1 MDLERLLRPRSVAA
15 IGGRYAAEVIRQCER
30 MGFAGDLWA
39 VNPSRAELAGRPC
52 FASIEALPDAP
63 DAAFIGIKRELT
75 IDAVA
80 ALAARGAGGA
90 VAFAAGFKE
99 VGDEGALLQATL
111 VEAAGA
117 MPVLGPNCYGLI
129 NYLDGALLW
138 PDEHGGARCE
148 RGVALVVQSSNVAI
162 NLTMQRRALP
172 IAYVVALGN
181 QAVVGLADVVSALAD
196 DPRVSAIG
204 LYIEGIGDP
213 AAFQAAARQARAG
226 GTPIVAL
233 KVGRSE
239 AGGRQALSHT
249 ASLTG
254 ADAVVD
260 AYFERVG
267 VARVSS
273 ITALLETLKLLHV
286 HGPLPGGDIVSL
298 SCSGGEAALIA
309 DAAQGRTVRLR
320 PFAPAEREVI
330 AATVHPLVTVG
341 NPFDYHTFDWA
352 NASRLRATFEAVLR
366 TRFDLAAL
374 IIDLPR
380 DDRCNQRDWST
391 TLRAWCDAVAETGA
405 RSAVL
410 ASLPE
415 GLPEPVARELVQ
427 SGIVPL
433 TGIAD
438 AIEAIEAAAALG
450 APLTERPAAVGGPAS
465 SGAQGLKLLDEA
477 EAKARLHAYG
487 IAVPAGRIA
496 RSPDAAVEAAAAFGY
511 PVAVK
516 LLGREF
522 AHKTECAALRLH
534 LGDATAVRQAAAELM
549 VRGERLLIETMV
561 SDAVAEL
568 IVGVARDAVIGAHLV
583 IGAGGVLAELIADRV
598 ILLMPASAEEVRAG
612 LARLRVAR
620 LLEGHRGRPEG
631 DLEAAVDAVLALQRF
646 ALDHIAGLEELDI
659 NPLIVRPRGQGAVAV
674 DALIRLRED

>member
-1 MDLERLLRPRSVAA
+1 MDLERLLRPRSIAA

-30 MGFAGDLWA
+30 MGFTGDLWA

-52 FASIEALPDAP
+52 FASIEALPEAP

-75 IDAVA
+75 IEAVN

-90 VAFAAGFKE
+90 VAFASGFKE
-99 VGDEGALLQATL
+99 DRRRGRKLLQATL

-181 QAVVGLADVVSALAD
+181 QAVVGLADVVRALAD

-213 AAFQAAARQARAG
+213 AAFQTAARQARAG

-286 HGPLPGGDIVSL
+286 HGPLPGSEIVSL

-309 DAAQGRTVRLR
+309 DAAHGRKVGLR
-320 PFAPAEREVI
+320 PFAPSEREAI
-330 AATVHPLVTVG
+330 AATVHPLVDGRQSLRLPYLRLGERFAPSGDVRSRAAG
-341 NPFDYHTFDWA
+341 ALRSRGADY
-352 NASRLRATFEAVLR
+352 
-366 TRFDLAAL
+366 
-374 IIDLPR
+374 
-380 DDRCNQRDWST
+380 
-391 TLRAWCDAVAETGA
+391 
-405 RSAVL
+405 RSA
-410 ASLPE
+410 
-415 GLPEPVARELVQ
+415 ARRPLQ
-427 SGIVPL
+427 S
-433 TGIAD
+433 
-438 AIEAIEAAAALG
+438 
-450 APLTERPAAVGGPAS
+450 
-465 SGAQGLKLLDEA
+465 
-477 EAKARLHAYG
+477 ARLAD
-487 IAVPAGRIA
+487 
-496 RSPDAAVEAAAAFGY
+496 DAARV
-511 PVAVK
+511 
-516 LLGREF
+516 
-522 AHKTECAALRLH
+522 
-534 LGDATAVRQAAAELM
+534 
-549 VRGERLLIETMV
+549 VRG
-561 SDAVAEL
+561 S
-568 IVGVARDAVIGAHLV
+568 G
-583 IGAGGVLAELIADRV
+583 
-598 ILLMPASAEEVRAG
+598 
-612 LARLRVAR
+612 
-620 LLEGHRGRPEG
+620 
-631 DLEAAVDAVLALQRF
+631 
-646 ALDHIAGLEELDI
+646 
-659 NPLIVRPRGQGAVAV
+659 
-674 DALIRLRED
+674 

>member
-1 MDLERLLRPRSVAA
+1 MDLERLLRPQSIAA

-30 MGFAGDLWA
+30 MGFAGELWA
-39 VNPSRAELAGRPC
+39 VNPSRTELAGRPC
-52 FASIEALPDAP
+52 IASIEALPAAP
-63 DAAFIGIKRELT
+63 DVAFIGIKRELT
-75 IDAVA
+75 IEAVS

-90 VAFAAGFKE
+90 VAFASGFKE
-99 VGDEGALLQATL
+99 VGDEGALLQAAL

-138 PDEHGGARCE
+138 PDQHGGGRCE

-181 QAVVGLADVVSALAD
+181 QAVVGLADVVRALAD

-213 AAFQAAARQARAG
+213 AAFQIAARQARAG

-239 AGGRQALSHT
+239 AGGRLALSHT

-273 ITALLETLKLLHV
+273 ITSLLETLKLLHV
-286 HGPLPGGDIVSL
+286 HGPLRGGEIVSL

-309 DAAQGRTVRLR
+309 DAAHGRNVRLR
-320 PFAPAEREVI
+320 PFAPSDREAI

-352 NASRLRATFEAVLR
+352 NAPRLRATFEAVLR
-366 TRFDLAAL
+366 ARFDLAAL

-380 DDRCNQRDWST
+380 DDHCDQRDWLT
-391 TLRAWCDAVAETGA
+391 TLHAWREAAAGTGA

-415 GLPEPVARELVQ
+415 GLPEPLAAELVQ
-427 SGIVPL
+427 SGIAPL
-433 TGIAD
+433 TGIAE

-450 APLTERPAAVGGPAS
+450 ARLAEQPAVVGGHLSNA
-465 SGAQGLKLLDEA
+465 AKGLTLLEEA
-477 EAKARLHAYG
+477 EAKALLHACG
-487 IAVPAGRIA
+487 IAVPAGCVA
-496 RSPDAAVEAAAAFGY
+496 RSPDAAVEAAGALGY
-511 PVAVK
+511 PVVVK
-516 LLGREF
+516 LLGQEF
-522 AHKTECAALRLH
+522 AHKTERCALRLR
-534 LGDATAVRQAAAELM
+534 LGDATAVRAAAVELLK
-549 VRGERLLIETMV
+549 RGERLLVETMV

-568 IVGVARDAVIGAHLV
+568 IIGVARDAVVGAHLV

-598 ILLMPASAEEVRAG
+598 VLLMPASAEEVRAG
-612 LARLRVAR
+612 LGRLRVAR

-631 DLEAAVDAVLALQRF
+631 DLEAVVDAVLVLQRF
-646 ALDHIAGLEELDI
+646 ALDHIDRLEELDI